1 MHLVFIRILGVVEFV
16 LCAIQEV
23 LMVCA
28 IQEVLMV
35 CYPYAQLTAV
45 YTSLTHYFVLAS
57 RAPSITITLNA
68 LPITM
73 VATEKPR
80 SPGLPLL

>member
-1 MHLVFIRILGVVEFV
+1 
-16 LCAIQEV
+16 
-23 LMVCA
+23 MVCA

-80 SPGLPLL
+80 SPGSPPPTILPCPWHRFSSEGPCRSSPRP

>member
-1 MHLVFIRILGVVEFV
+1 
-16 LCAIQEV
+16 
-23 LMVCA
+23 MVCA
-28 IQEVLMV
+28 IHYTGRLMV
-35 CYPYAQLTAV
+35 CFTRTHSSRP

-73 VATEKPR
+73 VATEKTSKP
-80 SPGLPLL
+80 

>member
-1 MHLVFIRILGVVEFV
+1 
-16 LCAIQEV
+16 
-23 LMVCA
+23 MVCA

-80 SPGLPLL
+80 SPGSPPPTILQQNSLARHWARTGAHWH

>member
-1 MHLVFIRILGVVEFV
+1 
-16 LCAIQEV
+16 
-23 LMVCA
+23 MVCA

-80 SPGLPLL
+80 SPGSPPPTIVTSLALTSS

>member
-1 MHLVFIRILGVVEFV
+1 
-16 LCAIQEV
+16 
-23 LMVCA
+23 MVCA
-28 IQEVLMV
+28 IHIQPIQEVLMV

-80 SPGLPLL
+80 SPGKWLGSRARGSLYT